1 MVKIIK
7 SELNQNYISWFF
19 FFFFKAWSTWFCI
32 YSTNLTTMRKTC
44 CKFKWALDRKGKK
57 RKRAYGRQKSIP
69 CIMPWMRSLSYMADK
84 LRSSKILSGSILIMS
99 NGQRRSNRDC
109 CIFTGS
115 SLVEVLP
122 SHCDRKLSSILLKR
136 NGRDG

>member
-19 FFFFKAWSTWFCI
+19 FFFKKPDPHDFAFTVRTWQLWEKHVVNWNELWI
-32 YSTNLTTMRKTC
+32 V
-44 CKFKWALDRKGKK
+44 KG
-57 RKRAYGRQKSIP
+57 RRERAYGRQKSIP